1 MIMATNMDISYRQGI
16 RSKGFAI
23 TAATGITQQTL
34 SLSGLAKSF
43 EGFLLSSAFTATP
56 QTVIN
61 PKQLRI
67 TLTINND
74 VVLMMIVAV
83 SYATATGGF
92 TGGFPFFIPDS
103 APFDWTRHDPASH
116 HEYCCKPERECSSLV
131 PQRAV
136 IITECRNLEGPTSL
150 VGPFY

>member
-1 MIMATNMDISYRQGI
+1 MATNMDISYRQGI

-43 EGFLLSSAFTATP
+43 EGILLSSAFTATP

-61 PKQLRI
+61 PSQLRI

-74 VVLMMIVAV
+74 LVIDDDIALH
-83 SYATATGGF
+83 YALTATGGF
-92 TGGFPFFIPDS
+92 SGGFPFFIPIPRRLTGQDTIQLRITNS
-103 APFDWTRHDPASH
+103 AASQNVTFTIW
-116 HEYCCKPERECSSLV
+116 Y
-131 PQRAV
+131 
-136 IITECRNLEGPTSL
+136 RNEL
-150 VGPFY
+150 

>member
-43 EGFLLSSAFTATP
+43 EGILITSAFTATP

-74 VVLMMIVAV
+74 VVIDDDVALH
-83 SYATATGGF
+83 YASPATGGF
-92 TGGFPFFIPDS
+92 SGGFPFFIPIPRRLTGQDTILLRVTNT
-103 APFDWTRHDPASH
+103 AGATQILNVTIW
-116 HEYCCKPERECSSLV
+116 Y
-131 PQRAV
+131 
-136 IITECRNLEGPTSL
+136 RNEI
-150 VGPFY
+150 

>member
-56 QTVIN
+56 QTIID
-61 PKQLRI
+61 PAQLRI

-74 VVLMMIVAV
+74 TCIDDDLAV
-83 SYATATGGF
+83 SYALTATGGF

-103 APFDWTRHDPASH
+103 APFDWSRHDPASH
-116 HEYCCKPERECSSLV
+116 HKYCCKPERKC
-131 PQRAV
+131 
-136 IITECRNLEGPTSL
+136 
-150 VGPFY
+150 Y

>member
-1 MIMATNMDISYRQGI
+1 MATNMDITYRQGI

-43 EGFLLSSAFTATP
+43 EGILLSSAFTATP

-61 PKQLRI
+61 PAQLRI

-74 VVLMMIVAV
+74 VCIDDDVALH
-83 SYATATGGF
+83 YALTATGGF
-92 TGGFPFFIPDS
+92 SGGFPFFIPIPRRLTGQDTIQLRITNS
-103 APFDWTRHDPASH
+103 AASQNVTFTIW
-116 HEYCCKPERECSSLV
+116 Y
-131 PQRAV
+131 
-136 IITECRNLEGPTSL
+136 RNEL
-150 VGPFY
+150 

>member
-1 MIMATNMDISYRQGI
+1 MDISYRQGI

-23 TAATGITQQTL
+23 TTPTGVTQQTL

-43 EGFLLSSAFTATP
+43 EGILLTSAFTATP

-74 VVLMMIVAV
+74 VCIDDDIAV
-83 SYATATGGF
+83 HYASPATGGF
-92 TGGFPFFIPDS
+92 SGGFPFFIPIPRRLTGQDTIQIRFTNS
-103 APFDWTRHDPASH
+103 AASQNVDVTVW
-116 HEYCCKPERECSSLV
+116 Y
-131 PQRAV
+131 
-136 IITECRNLEGPTSL
+136 RNEL
-150 VGPFY
+150 

>member
-1 MIMATNMDISYRQGI
+1 MASSMDISYRQGI

-23 TAATGITQQTL
+23 TTPTGVTQQTL

-43 EGFLLSSAFTATP
+43 EGILLTSAFTATP

-74 VVLMMIVAV
+74 VCIDDDIAV
-83 SYATATGGF
+83 HYASPATGGF
-92 TGGFPFFIPDS
+92 SGGFPFFIPIPRRLTGQDTIQIRFTNS
-103 APFDWTRHDPASH
+103 AASQNVDVTVW
-116 HEYCCKPERECSSLV
+116 Y
-131 PQRAV
+131 
-136 IITECRNLEGPTSL
+136 RNEL
-150 VGPFY
+150 

>member
-56 QTVIN
+56 QTIID
-61 PKQLRI
+61 PAQLRI

-74 VVLMMIVAV
+74 VVVDDDLAV
-83 SYATATGGF
+83 SYAQTATGGF
-92 TGGFPFFIPDS
+92 TGGFPFFIPVPRRLTGQDTIQLRITNT
-103 APFDWTRHDPASH
+103 AASQNVNVSVW
-116 HEYCCKPERECSSLV
+116 Y
-131 PQRAV
+131 
-136 IITECRNLEGPTSL
+136 RNEL
-150 VGPFY
+150 

>member
-1 MIMATNMDISYRQGI
+1 MASSMDISYRQGI

-23 TAATGITQQTL
+23 TTPTGVTQQTL

-43 EGFLLSSAFTATP
+43 EGILISSAFTATP

-74 VVLMMIVAV
+74 VCIEDDSALHY
-83 SYATATGGF
+83 STPATGGF
-92 TGGFPFFIPDS
+92 SGGFPFFIPIPRRLTGQDTIQIRFTN
-103 APFDWTRHDPASH
+103 AAASQNVDVTVW
-116 HEYCCKPERECSSLV
+116 Y
-131 PQRAV
+131 
-136 IITECRNLEGPTSL
+136 RNEL
-150 VGPFY
+150 